1 MSGIGSVLDIG
12 RRALFANQTAIQ
24 VVSNNVAN
32 ANTPGY
38 RRQALRLEEAGAIDY
53 APGQLGTGVNAKEVY
68 RYFDSFI
75 EEQYNTKS
83 SERELWDTLHRNLSN
98 VEILFNESMGKGL
111 NDVLA
116 GFWSDWQDLSKRP
129 DDTNVRAALIGNTLN
144 LTSTINR
151 LDADIEAMQRQ
162 AEDFVMQ
169 DVDRANEI
177 LREISEINKEINIK
191 EVPGRINLNEMRD
204 KRDVLVRELAEIID
218 INYIDKGGGNVTITT
233 SAGHTLVDGQSYFKL
248 AFESQKTF
256 ADLSP
261 GSNFDGA
268 IYYEG
273 SSSYELTVKVVHEG
287 NGIGDPT
294 DPTRIKVSLDGG
306 RTWVKDENGEDEFAA
321 NTYDN
326 RITLPVDDIKLWF
339 GEKDDPTG
347 TTIQDLSANDEFVIV
362 PKSGLY
368 WYENTSS
375 AMNITPQIFGSGQ
388 MNDRRVTGGSLAGY
402 LNFRD
407 HYAGKYRE
415 KLDAT
420 ANSLIWEVNRIHSQG
435 AGLEKLTEVTGTS
448 QVVNTDTALGSAASG
463 LTFGDKLQAGN
474 LSFYVYDK
482 ATGNMHESRLDF
494 SGGNFD
500 PAVHTLE
507 DVRDAIDAIDN
518 INASI
523 INNRLHI
530 ESEDTHEFAFG
541 NDTSG
546 LLAALGV
553 NTFFQGEDART
564 FAANDFVRNNI
575 AYINAGH
582 VNGAGE
588 ANEGDNTTA
597 LEIAALQHKKVS
609 ITTSFE
615 GSTNQTIQDYY
626 NSLVGNVGADTSMTK
641 FSAEYNRALSN
652 DLNRRQEE
660 ISGVNMDEEMS
671 NLIKFQH
678 SYQAAAKLITTADRM
693 LQVLMGMKN

>member
-1 MSGIGSVLDIG
+1 MSGISSVLDIG

-38 RRQALRLEEAGAIDY
+38 RRQALRLEEAGAIDF
-53 APGQLGTGVNAKEVY
+53 APGQIGTGVNAKEVY
-68 RYFDSFI
+68 RYFDSFV
-75 EEQYNTKS
+75 EDQYNTKA
-83 SERELWDTLHRNLSN
+83 SEREMWDTLHSNLSN
-98 VEILFNESMGKGL
+98 IEILFNESMGKGL
-111 NDVLA
+111 NDVLS
-116 GFWSDWQDLSKRP
+116 GFWNDWQDLSKRP
-129 DDTNVRAALIGNTLN
+129 DDNNVRAALIGNTLN

-151 LDADIEAMQRQ
+151 LDGDIEGMQRQ
-162 AEDFVMQ
+162 TEDFVRQ
-169 DVDRANEI
+169 DVERANEI
-177 LREISEINKEINIK
+177 FKEISEINKEINVK
-191 EVPGRINLNEMRD
+191 EIPGRNNLNEMRD
-204 KRDVLVRELAEIID
+204 KRDLLVRELAEIID
-218 INYIDKGGGNVTITT
+218 INYIDNGGGDLTITT
-233 SAGHTLVDGQSYFKL
+233 KAGHTLVDGQNHFKL
-248 AFESQKTF
+248 AFEGEKTF
-256 ADLSP
+256 ADLTP

-273 SSSYELTVKVVHEG
+273 SSSYELTVKVVED
-287 NGIGDPT
+287 GDV
-294 DPTRIKVSLDGG
+294 DGDAKVKVSLDGG
-306 RTWVKDENGEDEFAA
+306 RTWVKDENGEDEFEA

-326 RITLPVDDIKLWF
+326 RITLPVDGIKLWF
-339 GEKDDPTG
+339 GDKDNSSEDPANKA
-347 TTIQDLSANDEFVIV
+347 LSENDEFNIV

-375 AMNITPQIFGSGQ
+375 AMNITPQILGSGQ

-420 ANSLIWEVNRIHSQG
+420 ATSLAWEVNRIHSQG

-448 QVVNTDTALGSAASG
+448 QVDNKEEALGNSASG
-463 LTFGDKLQAGN
+463 LHFGDKLQSGN
-474 LSFYVYDK
+474 ISFYVYDK
-482 ATGNMHESRLDF
+482 DSGNMQESRLDF
-494 SGGNFD
+494 GGENFD
-500 PAVHTLE
+500 PTKHTLE
-507 DVRDAIDAIDN
+507 DVKDAIDAIDK

-523 INNRLHI
+523 TNNRLHI
-530 ESEDTHEFAFG
+530 ESEDGYELAFG
-541 NDTSG
+541 DDTSG

-564 FAANDFVRNNI
+564 FAANEFVRNNI

-615 GSTNQTIQDYY
+615 GSTDQTIQDYY
-626 NSLVGNVGADTSMTK
+626 NSLVGNVGSDTSMTK
-641 FSAEYNRALSN
+641 FSAEYNEALSN
-652 DLNRRQEE
+652 DLNRKQEE

-671 NLIKFQH
+671 SLIKFQH

>member
-1 MSGIGSVLDIG
+1 MSGISSVLDIG

-38 RRQALRLEEAGAIDY
+38 RRQALRLEEAGAIDF
-53 APGQLGTGVNAKEVY
+53 APGQIGTGVNAKEVY

-75 EEQYNTKS
+75 ESQYNTKS
-83 SERELWDTLHRNLSN
+83 SEREMWDTLHSNLSN

-111 NDVLA
+111 NDVLS

-151 LDADIEAMQRQ
+151 LNADIEAMQKQ
-162 AEDFVMQ
+162 SEDFVRQ
-169 DVDRANEI
+169 DVARANEI
-177 LREISEINKEINIK
+177 FREISEINKEINIK
-191 EVPGRINLNEMRD
+191 EIPGRNNLNEMRD
-204 KRDVLVRELAEIID
+204 KRDLLVRELAEIID
-218 INYIDKGGGNVTITT
+218 INYIDNGGGNVTITT
-233 SAGHTLVDGQSYFKL
+233 NAGHTLVDGQNYFKL

-273 SSSYELTVKVVHEG
+273 SSNYELTVKVVHEG
-287 NGIGDPT
+287 AGIDDPT

-306 RTWVKDENGEDEFAA
+306 RTWIKDENGKDEFAA

-326 RITLPVDDIKLWF
+326 RITLPVDGIKLWF

-347 TTIQDLSANDEFVIV
+347 TNLQNLSLNDEFVIV

-388 MNDRRVTGGSLAGY
+388 MNDRRITGGSLAGY

-407 HYAGKYRE
+407 HYAGKYKE

-420 ANSLIWEVNRIHSQG
+420 ASSLAWEVNRIHSQG
-435 AGLEKLTEVTGTS
+435 AGLEKLTQVTGTS
-448 QVVNTDTALGSAASG
+448 QVVNKDTALGTSASG
-463 LTFGDKLQAGN
+463 LHFGDKLQAGN

-482 ATGNMHESRLDF
+482 ATGEMQESRLDF
-494 SGGNFD
+494 GGGNFD
-500 PAVHTLE
+500 PSVHTLE
-507 DVRDAIDAIDN
+507 DVKNAIDSISN

-530 ESEDTHEFAFG
+530 ESEDSHEFALG
-541 NDTSG
+541 KDTSG

-553 NTFFQGEDART
+553 NTFFQGEGAKT
-564 FAANDFVRNNI
+564 IAANEFVRNNI

-597 LEIAALQHKKVS
+597 LEIAALQHKKVP

-615 GSTNQTIQDYY
+615 GTTNQTIQDYY

-652 DLNRRQEE
+652 DLNRKQEE